1 MGYLTMNL
9 LIIDLIILLIFIK
22 DFITYSLM

>member
-22 DFITYSLM
+22 DFIKYSLM